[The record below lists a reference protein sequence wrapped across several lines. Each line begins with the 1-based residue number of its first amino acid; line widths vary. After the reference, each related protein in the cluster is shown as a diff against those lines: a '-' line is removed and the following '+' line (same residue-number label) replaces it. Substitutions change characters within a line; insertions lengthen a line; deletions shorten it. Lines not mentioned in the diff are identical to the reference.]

1 MSLPLR
7 ITFEQ
12 RDYTYT
18 VLTRGINK
26 QTGSIKISLND
37 QEFTLVRNP
46 NNEWLALEEMIGEHP
61 GLLQAVA
68 RNIVLRYRL

>member
-7 ITFEQ
+7 ITVDD

-26 QTGSIKISLND
+26 QTESIKISLNEE
-37 QEFTLVRNP
+37 EFTLVRNQ
-46 NNEWLALEEMIGEHP
+46 NNAWLALEETIGDHP
-61 GLLQAVA
+61 GLLQAIA
-68 RNIVLRYRL
+68 RNIALRYRL

>member
-7 ITFEQ
+7 ITFGE

-26 QTGSIKISLND
+26 QTESIKISLNEE
-37 QEFTLVRNP
+37 EFTLVRNQ
-46 NNEWLALEEMIGEHP
+46 NHEWSALEETIGDHP
-61 GLLQAVA
+61 GLLRAIA
-68 RNIVLRYRL
+68 RNIALRYRL